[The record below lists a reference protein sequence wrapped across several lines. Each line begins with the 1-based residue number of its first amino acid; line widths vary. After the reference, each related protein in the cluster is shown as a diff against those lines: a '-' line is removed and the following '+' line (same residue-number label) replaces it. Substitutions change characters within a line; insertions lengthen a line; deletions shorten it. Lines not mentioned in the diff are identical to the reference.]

1 MRIAVRRDADLSR
14 LKCTICGNIYVLD
27 ATNRRRDKRKWE
39 PTRKQFVQSVT
50 VQVSIMIPTSILDLV
65 PISAGTDA
73 RTALNNAL
81 DLAQHAESWGYKRF
95 WVAEHHNMPG
105 VASSATALV
114 VGHIA
119 GGTDTIRVGSGGVM
133 LPNHAPLVV
142 AENFGTLE
150 TLYPGRIDLGLG
162 RAPGTDQM
170 TMRALRR
177 DSSKGSDTFPHDV
190 LELQRYLAP
199 REVNQ
204 RVRAVPGEGTEVPL
218 WLLGSSVYSASLA
231 AQLGLPFAF
240 ASHFAPDLLMQALEI
255 YRDNFEQSEQ
265 LDKPYAM
272 IVANVF
278 AADSDA
284 EARRLFTSVE
294 QAFVNLRR
302 GQPGQL
308 PAPLATPERPWTA
321 YEQENVD
328 HSLAFSFV
336 GAPATVREGLQ
347 HLVEQ
352 TGADELM
359 LTAMI
364 HDHDARLR
372 SFELAAQVCG
382 ALEAAELVAA

>member
-1 MRIAVRRDADLSR
+1 
-14 LKCTICGNIYVLD
+14 
-27 ATNRRRDKRKWE
+27 
-39 PTRKQFVQSVT
+39 
-50 VQVSIMIPTSILDLV
+50 MIPTSILDLV

-177 DSSKGSDTFPHDV
+177 DSSHGADTFPHDV

-199 REVNQ
+199 REANQ

-218 WLLGSSVYSASLA
+218 WLLGSSVYSATLA

-255 YRDNFEQSEQ
+255 YRENFEPSEQ
-265 LDKPYAM
+265 LGKPYAM

-278 AADSDA
+278 AADSDE

-302 GQPGQL
+302 GTPGQL
-308 PAPLATPERPWTA
+308 PAPLEQDERPWSEF
-321 YEQENVD
+321 EQQNID